1 MLLTLPSA
9 ATDDGGMADPVT
21 TLTSRLQAAVG
32 AALGAELGSTDPL
45 IRRSDRAD
53 YQANL
58 AMGLAKQLGR
68 PPREVAD
75 AVVAH
80 LDVADVCSAIEVA
93 GPGFINLTMDDG
105 FLAGQVVATAADT
118 ERLGVPTVGHPEV
131 VVVDYSHP
139 NVAKEMHVGHLR
151 STIIGDAIVRVLEF
165 LGHSVIR
172 QNHLG
177 DWGTPFGML
186 IEHLLDIGEAEAA
199 QELSVGD
206 LTTFYQEA
214 QRKFDSDSDFADR
227 ARARVVTLQAGDETT
242 LRLWRLLVDESTRY
256 FDSVYERLLV
266 TLNDADIAGESFF
279 NPWLD
284 DVADEL
290 ERKGLAVID
299 DGALCVFPPGF
310 TARDGEPL
318 PLIIRKRDGG
328 YGYQATDLAALRYR
342 AQKLE
347 ADRIVYVVDAGQG
360 QHLAMVFAV
369 AAAAGWLNGA
379 RPEHAAFGLVLGP
392 DKKRFRSRR
401 GESLKLSDLLDEAVE
416 RAAAAVAE
424 KNPDLDGATQAAVAA
439 AVGIGA
445 VKYADL
451 SNDRV
456 KDYVFDWDRML
467 AFEGNTGPYLQY
479 AHARIRS
486 IFRKAKGGVG
496 AGGGGPVVLGAV
508 VLGAVVLGEP
518 AERAL
523 ALELVSFDQAVESSA
538 EVLQPHRLCTYLFAL
553 AQAFTT
559 FYEQCPV
566 LRAPTDELRS
576 SRLVLCELTG
586 RTLAVGL
593 GLLGIEAPERM

>member
-1 MLLTLPSA
+1 
-9 ATDDGGMADPVT
+9 MADPVT

-186 IEHLLDIGEAEAA
+186 IEHLLDIGEAEA
-199 QELSVGD
+199 
-206 LTTFYQEA
+206 

-290 ERKGLAVID
+290 ERKGMAVID